1 MNAPS
6 PKPFSPP
13 AAGPKSMTGYAQTR
27 VEQNGW
33 SLRISL
39 RSVNHRFLDLH
50 LRLPD
55 GFEPLEP
62 RIRQVLRESLRR
74 GHIDMNLH
82 FEPAGP
88 AAVHVNRELAEVYLK
103 AAEDLRRQF
112 GLRTE
117 PDLVALLRLP
127 GVIAAAGA
135 PGANLSAEEQEC
147 LAAQVTACLGEALA
161 RLDEM
166 RRSEGRV
173 LAEEMGRRI
182 THIAATSARIAA
194 FAEGCRASYARR
206 IEARVRELLG
216 ETQLDPARLTQEAA
230 LLAER
235 SDISEEL
242 ARLTSHLG
250 QFQKLLVGSGEAGKK
265 LDFLLQEMQRE
276 ANTMLSKAPGIEAEG
291 LAITDLALEV
301 KSEIEKLREQVQNVE

>member
-1 MNAPS
+1 
-6 PKPFSPP
+6 
-13 AAGPKSMTGYAQTR
+13 MTGYAQAR

-50 LRLPD
+50 VRLPE
-55 GFEPLEP
+55 GFEPFEP
-62 RIRQVLRESLRR
+62 GIRQALREHIRR
-74 GHIDMNLH
+74 GHIDVTVH

-88 AAVHVNRELAEVYLK
+88 VAVQVNRELAEAYLK

-112 GLRTE
+112 GMNTE
-117 PDLVALLRLP
+117 PDLVSVLRLP
-127 GVIAAAGA
+127 GVIAAGA
-135 PGANLSAEEQEC
+135 PGGALAEDEQER
-147 LAAQVTACLGEALA
+147 LAPQVGACLQEALA
-161 RLDEM
+161 RLEEM
-166 RRSEGRV
+166 RRSEGCR
-173 LAEEMGRRI
+173 LAEEMVRRLG
-182 THIAATSARIAA
+182 HM
-194 FAEGCRASYARR
+194 AEKVAR
-206 IEARVRELLG
+206 IEALAEQSRPAYARWLATRLKDLLG
-216 ETQLDPARLTQEAA
+216 ETPLDPTRLAQEAA

-242 ARLTSHLG
+242 TRLRSHVD
-250 QFQKLLVGSGEAGKK
+250 QFQKLLAGAGELGKK

-276 ANTMLSKAPGIEAEG
+276 ANTMLSKTPGIEAEG